1 MVNVRVVSLGV
12 QIPSLYKRIN
22 ILSGWVVFFISA
34 LVYIS
39 TLEPTASFWDCGE
52 YIACAWGLE
61 SGHPP
66 GAPFF
71 LILARV
77 FGLFSMGNN
86 ENVAW
91 WINCMSGLASA
102 ATVMFLFWTIT
113 HLAKK
118 IVLRNHE
125 KFSQG
130 RMVLIMISGMCGALT
145 YAFTDSFW
153 FSAVEGEVYAL
164 SSFFTAFVFWAML
177 RWEDQADDP
186 RSDRWIVLIAALVGM
201 SIGVHLLNLLTIPAM
216 VFIFYFR
223 RTEKITRIG
232 LLKTFLVSLLFLGG
246 IQDFLIP
253 GIVKL
258 AGKFELF
265 FVNEM
270 GMDFNKGV
278 LIFFTLLGLLIIGGI
293 WFSVH
298 KKIRWLN
305 TAVLSFLVL
314 LLGYSS
320 FLVVVIRAN
329 AGTPIN
335 ENNPSDAVS
344 LLSYLNREQYGD
356 WPLLYGQQ
364 FNSPTDAEKPWVDGN
379 PVYVKDETS
388 GRYIISDH
396 RRKSEANYASEG
408 CVIFPRMW
416 SSGHKSAYENWVHGM
431 EGTPTEIPDGKGG
444 YNIVNIPTF
453 TENMKFFVS
462 YQVGWMYMR
471 YFMWNF
477 VGKQNDFGGYGG
489 DAEGNW
495 RAGFN
500 FIDDHRIGD
509 HELEPDLFKRN
520 KARNKY
526 FFIPLIL
533 GIFGMVYHFKV
544 AKRDALI
551 ALLLFVFTG
560 LSIVVYLNQTP
571 WQPRER
577 DYAYVGSFYA
587 WAIWIGL
594 AIMYIYDQKKLLTRT
609 VALGLAVSLSA
620 IVPTLVLVQNWD
632 DHDRSDRT
640 VARDL
645 AISMLESCEQNGI
658 LFTYADNDTF
668 PLWYAQEVLG
678 VRRDVRV
685 ICLSLFRSDWYIDQ
699 AKRKQYDSDPLP
711 ISLDHWQYREGTRD
725 WLSIEGT
732 DTMLLPNVVEFFTS
746 EDLSVR
752 FETVSGDTVNY
763 IPARYVTIPAAND
776 SGKITWAIPGS
787 YILKDQIIMLD
798 ILAHN
803 EWKRPIHFA
812 VNMPVSC
819 YAGLGNYL
827 QLEGLTYKLVPTLNT
842 RVDADLTER
851 PQVNLEKTYNLFL
864 QKFSWGGLSNP
875 DVYADET
882 TQRMFSDP
890 YRYSVAVTAH
900 ALVEAGM
907 NEQAS
912 GLIRTCVNNIPA
924 TQIQPDDYWLSMVDA
939 AFMSGDEILG
949 QQMAN
954 TAFHH
959 FVQCIPWYYSM
970 GNPSSDLQ
978 YKKQQIQI
986 LLGIA
991 SDYGQEELVAQWSE
1005 EMYKAG
1011 VSLE

>member
-1 MVNVRVVSLGV
+1 M
-12 QIPSLYKRIN
+12 QIPPLYRKVN
-22 ILSGWVVFFISA
+22 LLSGWIVFFISA
-34 LVYIS
+34 LVYIV

-77 FGLFSMGNN
+77 FGLFSFGNN

-91 WINCMSGLASA
+91 WVNCMSGLASA

-118 IVLRNHE
+118 IVLRRLE

-130 RMVLIMISGMCGALT
+130 RMVLIMLCGMCGALT

-164 SSFFTAFVFWAML
+164 SSFFTAIVFWAML
-177 RWEDQADDP
+177 RWEDQADDE

-201 SIGVHLLNLLTIPAM
+201 SIGVHLLNLLTIPAL
-216 VFIFYFR
+216 VFIWYFR
-223 RTEKITRIG
+223 RTKQITRIG
-232 LLKTFLVSLLFLGG
+232 LLKTFVFSLLLLGG
-246 IQDFLIP
+246 IQDVLIP

-258 AGKFELF
+258 AGKFELW
-265 FVNEM
+265 FVNDF
-270 GMDFNKGV
+270 GMRFNSG
-278 LIFFTLLGLLIIGGI
+278 ITFFFSLLVLLIVGGL

-320 FLVVVIRAN
+320 FLVIVIRAN

-335 ENNPSDAVS
+335 ENNPSDPVS

-356 WPLLYGQQ
+356 WPLLYGPQY
-364 FNSPTDAEKPWVDGN
+364 NTPYDDKDPWKDGT
-379 PVYVKDETS
+379 PVYAKDEVS
-388 GRYIISDH
+388 GTYIISDH
-396 RRKSEANYASEG
+396 RRNSEANYASEG
-408 CVIFPRMW
+408 CVLFPRMY
-416 SSGHKSAYENWVHGM
+416 SPGHASAYTNWVSV
-431 EGTPTEIPDGKGG
+431 EGNPTEIPDASGNVKV
-444 YNIVNIPTF
+444 VNIPTF
-453 TENMKFFVS
+453 TENMQFFMT
-462 YQVGWMYMR
+462 YQVGWMYLR

-477 VGKQNDFGGYGG
+477 AGKQNDFAGYGG

-495 RAGFN
+495 RSGIG
-500 FIDDHRIGD
+500 FIDSHRIGKQD
-509 HELEPDLFKRN
+509 LEPELN
-520 KARNKY
+520 KMNKGNNRY
-526 FFIPLIL
+526 FLLPLLL
-533 GIFGMVYHFKV
+533 GFVGMIYQFSS

-551 ALLLFVFTG
+551 TTLLFLFTG
-560 LSIVVYLNQTP
+560 LSIVIYLNQTP

-594 AIMYIYDQKKLLTRT
+594 GVMYLYELKNVITRS
-609 VALGLAVSLSA
+609 VALVLAVSLSA
-620 IVPTLVLVQNWD
+620 VVPALVLVQNWD
-632 DHDRSDRT
+632 DHDRSGRT

-678 VRRDVRV
+678 VRRDVRI

-699 AKRKQYDSDPLP
+699 AKKKQYDSDPLP
-711 ISLDHWQYREGTRD
+711 ITLDHWQYREGTRD
-725 WLSIEGT
+725 WLSIESES
-732 DTMLLPNVVEFFTS
+732 DTMLLGNVVEFFTS
-746 EDLSVR
+746 DDIEVKY
-752 FETVSGDTVNY
+752 ETIGGDTVNY
-763 IPARYVTIPAAND
+763 IPARFVTIPADND
-776 SGKITWAIPGS
+776 SGQITWQLPGS
-787 YILKDQIIMLD
+787 YLLKDQIIILD

-812 VNMPVSC
+812 VNMPNSC
-819 YAGLGNYL
+819 YGGLGNYL
-827 QLEGLTYKLVPTLNT
+827 QLEGLTYKLVPTFNT
-842 RVDADLTER
+842 RQDADLDTR
-851 PQVNLEKTYNLFL
+851 PQVNLEKSYNLFM
-864 QKFSWGGLSNP
+864 QKFKWGGLSDP

-890 YRYSVAVTAH
+890 YRYSCDITAR

-924 TQIQPDDYWLSMVDA
+924 TQIAPDHYWINLTES
-939 AFMSGDEILG
+939 AFMSGDEILADT
-949 QQMAN
+949 MADV
-954 TAFHH
+954 AFTHA
-959 FVQCIPWYYSM
+959 VQCVQWYRSM
-970 GNPSSDLQ
+970 KSPSGDLGNKMDQIQVLYWMAQDYGRSDLVA
-978 YKKQQIQI
+978 KWSDI
-986 LLGIA
+986 L
-991 SDYGQEELVAQWSE
+991 V
-1005 EMYKAG
+1005 KAKIE
-1011 VSLE
+1011 VE